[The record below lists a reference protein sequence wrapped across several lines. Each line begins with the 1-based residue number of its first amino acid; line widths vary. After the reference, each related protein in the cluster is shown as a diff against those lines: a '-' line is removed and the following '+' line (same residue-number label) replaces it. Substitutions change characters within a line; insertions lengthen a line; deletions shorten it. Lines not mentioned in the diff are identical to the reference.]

1 MKKILSFTLALVL
14 SMSLVACGEK
24 QVSPA
29 TSGAATSSPA
39 SEQES
44 TDTTGDSYTVPDSV
58 MNMIWAAGPT
68 GGVTYPLGAAIS
80 EMIST
85 KIAPGAQITLLEGA
99 GASNIELNNSG
110 EALLGHTMGDTAFC
124 AVNGMA
130 PFDAKKDNFRV
141 WARVSD
147 FQFQFVVPASLGV
160 SSFEEI
166 KEKGIALNLGTNTAG
181 SSAEAIT
188 RYVLEAYG
196 ITYDWIK
203 ENGGS
208 TTFTSFA
215 DGVVLM
221 QDGHINAWG
230 ALSAAPNS
238 FIQEMNM
245 SQQMVILPVSEEVM
259 KSLADAY
266 GYAIGTVPANS
277 YEGQTEDIPTLLS
290 PMVLICNADL
300 PDDFMYVL
308 TKNLFTDEMVESLKA
323 VSTTFTIDPEYS
335 CQNLGGVIHPGAEK
349 FYKELG
355 VL

>member
-1 MKKILSFTLALVL
+1 MKKFLSLMLVL
-14 SMSLVACGEK
+14 VMVMSLAACGEK
-24 QVSPA
+24 IPVADDKATGGSENGYTIPA
-29 TSGAATSSPA
+29 
-39 SEQES
+39 E
-44 TDTTGDSYTVPDSV
+44 V
-58 MNMIWAAGPT
+58 MNMVWAAGPT
-68 GGVTYPLGAAIS
+68 GGVTYPLGAAVS

-85 KIAPGAQITLLEGA
+85 KVAPGARITLLEGA
-99 GASNIELNNSG
+99 GASNIELCNSG

-124 AVNGMA
+124 AVNGLA
-130 PFDAKKDNFRV
+130 PFDGVKENFRV

-147 FQFQFVVPASLGV
+147 FQFQFIVPASLGV

-166 KEKGIALNLGTNTAG
+166 KEKGIKLNLGTNTAG

-203 ENGGS
+203 EHGGS
-208 TTFTSFA
+208 TTFTSFS

-238 FIQEMNM
+238 FITEMNM
-245 SQQMVILPVSEEVM
+245 SQQMVLLPVSEDVM
-259 KSLADAY
+259 KELSEAY
-266 GYAIGTVPANS
+266 GYAIGEVPANA
-277 YEGQTEDIPTLLS
+277 YEGQTEAVPTLLS
-290 PMVLICNADL
+290 PMVLICNAAL
-300 PDDFMYVL
+300 PDDFMYEV

-323 VSTTFTIDPEYS
+323 VSTTLTVDPVYS
-335 CQNLGGVIHPGAEK
+335 SQNLGGPIHPGAEMY
-349 FYKELG
+349 YKELG